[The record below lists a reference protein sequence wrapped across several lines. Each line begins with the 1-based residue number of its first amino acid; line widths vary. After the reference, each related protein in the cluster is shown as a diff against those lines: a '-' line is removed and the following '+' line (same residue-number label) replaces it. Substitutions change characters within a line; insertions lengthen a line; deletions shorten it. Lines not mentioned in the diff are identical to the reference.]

1 MKRRGFLVFGAAA
14 LAMPWVKRAYA
25 GEDTEVLYNA
35 TEKMDDGSLP
45 AKALRLALS
54 KIDKPYVLKPSPV
67 GYPTQSG
74 LMNALS
80 TGGAIDI
87 SWMGADKAPWEAA
100 LPVPFPID
108 GGLLGYRLFLI
119 DAARQPDF
127 ERVQSLEQLRRFI
140 AIQGPGWGDIGI
152 LRNAGITVRTGLYKN
167 LFRMTTGGRADF
179 FPRAA
184 YEAINE
190 QIQHLHEAPTLAVE
204 HSLILKY
211 RFALMFFAS
220 KKRPELRDDLLT
232 GLRAAHADGSYQ
244 AMFTADDNVAKT
256 LSKGD
261 LGKRRLIEI
270 ENPGLP
276 AGVEAIEKK
285 YWFSV

>member
-1 MKRRGFLVFGAAA
+1 MYSAAA
-14 LAMPWVKRAYA
+14 LTTPWVRRSYA
-25 GEDTEVLYNA
+25 GEQIDILYNA
-35 TEKMDDGSLP
+35 SVNVDESSLG

-54 KIDKPYVLKPSPV
+54 KTDKPYVLKPSPV

-74 LMNALS
+74 LVNALS

-87 SWMGADKAPWEAA
+87 CWIGVDKTAWSAT

-119 DAARQPDF
+119 AASRQKDLLG
-127 ERVQSLEQLRRFI
+127 VQTIEQLRSHI
-140 AIQGPGWGDIGI
+140 AIQGPGWGDIDI

-190 QIQHLHEAPTLAVE
+190 QKQYADVAPGLAVE
-204 HSLILKY
+204 QSLVLKY
-211 RFALMFFAS
+211 KFALMFFVS
-220 KKRPELRDDLLT
+220 KKKPELRDDVLA
-232 GLRAAHADGSYQ
+232 GLKAAHADGSYQ
-244 AMFTADDNVAKT
+244 AMFQTDTNVAT
-256 LSKGD
+256 ALSEGRLSK
-261 LGKRRLIEI
+261 RTLIEI
-270 ENPGLP
+270 QNPGLP
-276 AGVEAIEKK
+276 AEIASIEKN